1 MEVNIKDLENCKK
14 EFEATLSYV
23 ELTPHFEKAITKYR
37 QKVQIP
43 GFRKGKAPL
52 NMVKKMYGDSI
63 EYSALEDITEEVFI
77 KYIIENKVKLIG
89 KGALKDLDY
98 KPKEQLLM
106 KVEFE
111 VAPEIVLENY
121 KNLDLTKTK
130 YEVDN
135 SLVDEELVYL
145 NLKFSNYEI
154 DGQAS
159 DDEYMVTFDTQEV
172 DDAGNVIIGK
182 TEKDIRIYLGSKHL
196 EKDYKDGLKEIR
208 ENEERIIEVTNPANN
223 EKKKLQVKC
232 TKVEKIVKPE
242 MNEET
247 FKKFTNKDDVKTE
260 EEMRKVIKEEIEKA
274 YENVSNQRLKDSAL
288 GELIKTNDLT
298 VPDYYVNTILD
309 DYVKE
314 HKSKHGKHDHMK
326 EFNEEEFRQQH
337 RADAIFNTKWYLIKE
352 KIVELEKME
361 LVDEDYQKIAEESA
375 KRYNIPADKLI
386 EVYKAN
392 EDMKSQLLA
401 DKVLEFIIKNSNVT
415 EVIETKK
422 SEVPDNQ
429 I

>member
-1 MEVNIKDLENCKK
+1 MEVNIKELENCKK
-14 EFEATLSYV
+14 EFEATLSYE

-43 GFRKGKAPL
+43 GFRKGKAPI
-52 NMVKKMYGDSI
+52 NMVKKLYGDSI
-63 EYSALEDITEEVFI
+63 EYSALEDITEEIFI
-77 KYIIENKVKLIG
+77 KYIIENKIKLIG
-89 KGALKDLDY
+89 KGTLKDLDY
-98 KPKEQLLM
+98 KPKEQLMM

-111 VAPEIVLENY
+111 VAPEIVLDNY

-130 YEVDN
+130 YEVDE
-135 SLVDEELVYL
+135 SLVDEELTYL
-145 NLKFSNYEI
+145 NLKYANYEI
-154 DGQAS
+154 DGQAT
-159 DDEYMVTFDTQEV
+159 DDEYMITFDTQEV
-172 DDAGNVIIGK
+172 DDAGNILVGK

-196 EKDYKDGLKEIR
+196 EKDYKEGLKNIR
-208 ENEERIIEVTNPANN
+208 ENEERVIEVTNPANN

-232 TKVEKIVKPE
+232 TKIEKIIKPE

-247 FKKFTNKDDVKTE
+247 FRKFTNKEDVKTE
-260 EEMRKVIKEEIEKA
+260 EEMRKTIKEEIEKA
-274 YENVSNQRLKDSAL
+274 YENVSTQRLKDSAL
-288 GELIKTNDLT
+288 GELIKSNNIT

-314 HKSKHGKHDHMK
+314 QKIKHGKHEHMK
-326 EFNEEEFRQQH
+326 EFNEEEFRKQH

-352 KIVELEKME
+352 KIVELEKIE
-361 LVDEDYQKIAEESA
+361 LNDEDYKRVADESS
-375 KRYNIPADKLI
+375 KRYNIPAEKLI
-386 EVYKAN
+386 EIYKAN

-401 DKVLEFIIKNSNVT
+401 DKVLDFVIKNSNVT

-422 SEVPDNQ
+422 SENAD

>member
-1 MEVNIKDLENCKK
+1 MDVNIKDLENCRK
-14 EFEATLSYV
+14 EFEATLSYE
-23 ELTPHFEKAITKYR
+23 ELTPHFEKAIVKYR

-43 GFRKGKAPL
+43 GFRKGKAPIS
-52 NMVKKMYGDSI
+52 MVKKLYGDSI

-77 KYIIENKVKLIG
+77 KYIIENKIKLIG
-89 KGALKDLDY
+89 KGTLKDLDY

-111 VAPEIVLENY
+111 VAPEIILDNY

-130 YEVDN
+130 YEVDD
-135 SLVDEELVYL
+135 SLVDEELTYL
-145 NLKFSNYEI
+145 NLKYANYEI
-154 DGQAS
+154 DGQAT

-172 DDAGNVIIGK
+172 DDAGNVLVGK

-196 EKDYKDGLKEIR
+196 EKDYKKGLEGIR
-208 ENEERIIEVTNPANN
+208 ENEERIIEVTNPTNN

-232 TKVEKIVKPE
+232 TKVEKIIKPE

-247 FKKFTNKDDVKTE
+247 FKKFTNRDDVKTD

-274 YENVSNQRLKDSAL
+274 YENVSTQRLKDATL
-288 GELIKTNDLT
+288 GELIKSNDII
-298 VPDYYVNTILD
+298 VPDFYVNTILD

-314 HKSKHGKHDHMK
+314 HKKRHGKHDHMK
-326 EFNEEEFRQQH
+326 EFNEEEFRKQH
-337 RADAIFNTKWYLIKE
+337 RADAIFNTKWYLMKE
-352 KIVELEKME
+352 RIVELEKIE
-361 LVDEDYQKIAEESA
+361 LTDEDYKKVAEDNA
-375 KRYNIPADKLI
+375 KRYNIPSDKLI
-386 EVYKAN
+386 EVYKSN

-401 DKVLEFIIKNSNVT
+401 DKVLDFIIKNSNVT

-422 SEVPDNQ
+422 AENLD
-429 I
+429 